1 MKIQRSS
8 IRVTKSST
16 SQECASCPF
25 RIRKED
31 TCATCNTELFN
42 ELIIETELSIPCSGS
57 KISFVDKIAQIWR
70 LNKGDYY
77 LYHGEVLSV
86 KFGYKNKLLDRKSA
100 HECLGVPISKKTL
113 SLIFYDE
120 GPYAYFERVS
130 VPYRVRQLNDGTWGI
145 TNKSNETV
153 AKVKYIHEIQ
163 AFVRQT
169 RKANASI

>member
-8 IRVTKSST
+8 IRITKSST
-16 SQECASCPF
+16 PQECAYCPF
-25 RIRKED
+25 KIGKEK
-31 TCATCNTELFN
+31 TCQTINKDLF
-42 ELIIETELSIPCSGS
+42 LKLVLETELSMPCSGS
-57 KISFVDKIAQIWR
+57 KISFVDKIAKIWR
-70 LNKGDYY
+70 LNKGDHY

-120 GPYAYFERVS
+120 GPYAYFERIS
-130 VPYRVRQLNDGTWGI
+130 VPYRVRQLNDGTWAI

>member
-1 MKIQRSS
+1 M
-8 IRVTKSST
+8 
-16 SQECASCPF
+16 
-25 RIRKED
+25 
-31 TCATCNTELFN
+31 
-42 ELIIETELSIPCSGS
+42 
-57 KISFVDKIAQIWR
+57 
-70 LNKGDYY
+70 
-77 LYHGEVLSV
+77 SV
-86 KFGYKNKLLDRKSA
+86 KFGYKNKHLDRKSS

-120 GPYAYFERVS
+120 GSYAYFERVS

>member
-1 MKIQRSS
+1 MKIERSS

-16 SQECASCPF
+16 PQECASCPF
-25 RIRKED
+25 KIGKEK
-31 TCATCNTELFN
+31 TCQTINKDLF
-42 ELIIETELSIPCSGS
+42 LKLVLETELSMPCSGS

-77 LYHGEVLSV
+77 LYHGEVFSV

-113 SLIFYDE
+113 SLIFYYE
-120 GPYAYFERVS
+120 GRYTYFERVS
-130 VPYRVRQLNDGTWGI
+130 VPYKVKI
-145 TNKSNETV
+145 TNEGYAKILNKNNELV

>member
-1 MKIQRSS
+1 MKIERSS

-16 SQECASCPF
+16 PQECASCPF
-25 RIRKED
+25 KIGKEA

-42 ELIIETELSIPCSGS
+42 ELIIETELSMPCSGS

-77 LYHGEVLSV
+77 LYHREVFSV

-113 SLIFYDE
+113 SLIFYYE
-120 GPYAYFERVS
+120 GPYAYFERIS
-130 VPYRVRQLNDGTWGI
+130 VPYRVRQLNDGTWVV
-145 TNKSNETV
+145 TNKSNKTV